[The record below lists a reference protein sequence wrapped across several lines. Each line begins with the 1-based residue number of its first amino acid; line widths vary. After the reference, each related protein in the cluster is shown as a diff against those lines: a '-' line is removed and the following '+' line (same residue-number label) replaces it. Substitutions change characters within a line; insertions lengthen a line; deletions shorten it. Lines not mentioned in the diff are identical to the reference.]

1 MQIKRLQG
9 KEFANKY
16 HKLIE
21 VAYSISNNGNI
32 CKFYRYPYATKVTV
46 SHWLNDDEKNYFYKM
61 SVDIPRID
69 DIAKVKAMRF

>member
-9 KEFANKY
+9 KEFSDRYN
-16 HKLIE
+16 KLIE

-46 SHWLNDDEKNYFYKM
+46 SHWLNDDEKNYKHNH
-61 SVDIPRID
+61 PNRLRGGKLR
-69 DIAKVKAMRF
+69 AKSR